1 LYFLQNPH
9 TCQNTLRIFDFFLKT
24 KYTFIVKRLASDN
37 ISSSNKKHSKQVQPI
52 DCSARLIEVVPL
64 IMKRIR
70 GELRSRTMPGLNV
83 PQFRTLTYLRR
94 HPEASLSDVAG
105 HLGLTPP
112 TVSKMIQKLVE
123 QEIIMRHTSSD
134 RRRVCLSLSEEGIAA
149 LKKAREETLRQ
160 LAENLKTL
168 SEEELTTLSSALEV
182 LGRVFLRN
190 ETNVNVS

>member
-1 LYFLQNPH
+1 M
-9 TCQNTLRIFDFFLKT
+9 
-24 KYTFIVKRLASDN
+24 KRLDSDN
-37 ISSSNKKHSKQVQPI
+37 ISSSNKKHLKKQVQPI
-52 DCSARLIEVVPL
+52 DCSARLIEVVPQ

-94 HPEASLSDVAG
+94 HPDASLSNVAN

-112 TVSKMIQKLVE
+112 TVSKMIQKLVD
-123 QEIIMRHTSSD
+123 QGIIKRNTSSD
-134 RRRVCLSLSEEGIAA
+134 RRRVCLSLSEEGISA

-168 SEEELTTLSSALEV
+168 SDEELGTLSAALDV

-190 ETNVNVS
+190 ETDVNVS